1 MAAFDPTN
9 LEEYDQRRDRVI
21 AAFSPGAP
29 ITSHTLFAGRS
40 VEMTKVMDV
49 VAQRGL
55 HAIIYGERGVGK
67 TSLAR
72 VTSQM
77 LGGRYLTLYYTCSTV
92 DTYASIWT
100 GILEEAEV

>member
-1 MAAFDPTN
+1 MAAFDPTD
-9 LEEYDQRRDRVI
+9 LEEYDRRRERVV
-21 AAFSPGAP
+21 AAFSPAAP

-49 VAQRGL
+49 VVQRGR
-55 HAIIYGERGVGK
+55 HAMIYGERGVGK

-77 LGGRYLTLYYTCSTV
+77 LGGRYLCSLLYM
-92 DTYASIWT
+92 
-100 GILEEAEV
+100 